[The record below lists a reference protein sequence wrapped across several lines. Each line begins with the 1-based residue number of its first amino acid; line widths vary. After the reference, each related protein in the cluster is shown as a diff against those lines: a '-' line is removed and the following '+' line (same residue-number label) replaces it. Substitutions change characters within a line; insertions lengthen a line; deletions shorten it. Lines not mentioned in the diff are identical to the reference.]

1 MDIAKLRE
9 ETPLC
14 RNVIHFNNAGASP
27 MPQPVYERFVTYLHR
42 EREIGGYE
50 AQAEYQPEIEGAYR
64 RLADL
69 IAAWPSELAL
79 VGSASPAF
87 QFGLSALSLT
97 LPACRPAVAWSTSS
111 DLLGARYGTTLNA
124 A

>member
-1 MDIAKLRE
+1 
-9 ETPLC
+9 
-14 RNVIHFNNAGASP
+14 
-27 MPQPVYERFVTYLHR
+27 MPQPVYERFVTYLQR

-50 AQAEYQPEIEGAYR
+50 AQAEYQPEVEGAYR

-69 IAAWPSELAL
+69 IAARPSELAL
-79 VGSASPAF
+79 VGSASRAF
-87 QFGLSALSLT
+87 QFGLSALS

-111 DLLGARYGTTLNA
+111 DLLGARYGTALNA